1 MQALIV
7 LQDGRTFHGESFTGA
22 GETIGELVFN
32 TSMTGYQEILTD
44 PSYKGQIVT
53 MTYPLIGNYGIA
65 PEDNESDK
73 IHAEAFVVRENT
85 DNYSN
90 WRAKNSLKEFLQAQG
105 ILGVEGMDT
114 RAITRHLRK
123 TGAMM
128 SIISTKHNDVG
139 LLLKKLHEH
148 PSLIGIDFVKEVTCK
163 EPYLWIDNQK
173 ISINIEKLPPKK
185 DDRKRVAVIDCG
197 LKINQLRIFSS
208 LNCESIALPYT
219 STAEEILAVD
229 PDGIFLSNGPG
240 DPAALTGLID
250 TVRELLGKKPI
261 FGICLGHQVLALA
274 LGCKTFKLKFGHR
287 GGNQPGMNLCSR
299 NVEITCENHG
309 FAVDHTSINKDEME
323 ITYINLNDNTIE
335 GIKYKKIPAFSV
347 QFHPENCPGPRD
359 SQHIF
364 KNFLQL
370 MEDSKSKYSS

>member
-7 LQDGRTFHGESFTGA
+7 LQDGRTFHGESFTGE

-53 MTYPLIGNYGIA
+53 MTYPLIGNYGIT

-73 IHAEAFVVRENT
+73 IHAGAFVVRENT

-90 WRAKNSLKEFLQAQG
+90 WRAKKSLKEFLQSHGVLG
-105 ILGVEGMDT
+105 IEGVDT
-114 RAITRHLRK
+114 RSITRHLRK
-123 TGAMM
+123 IGAMM

-139 LLLKKLHEH
+139 LLLKKLHEY
-148 PSLIGIDFVKEVTCK
+148 PSLIGIDFVKDVTCK

-173 ISINIEKLPPKK
+173 IPININKLPPKK
-185 DDRKRVAVIDCG
+185 KDRNRVAVIDCG
-197 LKINQLRIFSS
+197 LKINQLRIFSI
-208 LNCESIALPYT
+208 LNCESIVLPYT
-219 STAEEILAVD
+219 STAEEILAVE

-240 DPAALTGLID
+240 DPAALTVLIA

-261 FGICLGHQVLALA
+261 FGICLGHQVLSLA

-287 GGNQPGMNLCSR
+287 GGNQPGKNLCSC

-309 FAVDHTSINKDEME
+309 FAVDPTTINNEDIE
-323 ITYINLNDNTIE
+323 ITHINLNDNTIE
-335 GIKYKKIPAFSV
+335 GIKHKKIPAFSV

-370 MEDSKSKYSS
+370 MEDLKSK